1 VKERFAGKFEVLAAM
16 PEGERTMM
24 SLSKAIKA
32 QLGVDV
38 SRSRL
43 QEWRTKHLWD
53 GKLILATRQ
62 LTGTA
67 PQMLEM
73 MQTYKRTRST
83 LPSSRVS
90 KRKQP

>member
-1 VKERFAGKFEVLAAM
+1 M

-43 QEWRTKHLWD
+43 QEWRTKHL
-53 GKLILATRQ
+53 GRQ
-62 LTGTA
+62 A
-67 PQMLEM
+67 HPRHKAA
-73 MQTYKRTRST
+73 YRH
-83 LPSSRVS
+83 SSADARDDADLQKNQVNAA
-90 KRKQP
+90 Q